1 MHVCMPWFIS
11 DWTAT
16 GLCVCLSDRLSVD
29 DLAAV
34 QRKIFAVRTEWY
46 NLGLELGQ
54 QVSTL
59 DSIEDKYRGD
69 PSKCFRHVLKEWLKG
84 VDPPPTWQG
93 MVNALK
99 SPTVTQHQV
108 AERIETELSPQPPSA
123 SAQPHPKLPG
133 LCDYFNFTWSE
144 LEQHTEFLTIGFP
157 KLNYVYTV
165 QLHVCIQSAANTS
178 KTHWNVWICWYP
190 SRWIEVIVYIH
201 CNSWAISMCLT

>member
-54 QVSTL
+54 RPSTL
-59 DSIEDKYRGD
+59 DSIAVQYSSD
-69 PSKCFRHVLKEWLKG
+69 PSQCFRQVLKVWLKG
-84 VDPPPTWQG
+84 VDPRPTWQA

-99 SPTVTQHQV
+99 SPTVARPQV
-108 AERIETELSPQPPSA
+108 AEQIQTELSPQTPSA
-123 SAQPHPKLPG
+123 MAQPHPKLLG
-133 LCDYFNFTWSE
+133 LYDYF
-144 LEQHTEFLTIGFP
+144 
-157 KLNYVYTV
+157 
-165 QLHVCIQSAANTS
+165 QLLVSQSNS
-178 KTHWNVWICWYP
+178 YWI
-190 SRWIEVIVYIH
+190 SD
-201 CNSWAISMCLT
+201 